1 MGSGKR
7 GRPRKTISIFK
18 NGSSSTTRPRTQ
30 LAQEMAAGQTSLFR
44 QLRRDYSAG
53 PYTSNIT
60 ISSLEKYTGS
70 GDGDTK
76 ELIEAQKAYAEA
88 QLAQKELSENA
99 GYERLS
105 NNNFRKIEITNAN
118 IDLFERS
125 KMSTS
130 INSCAVILQG
140 RLKSDSNGGW
150 VPSLR
155 TLHDWLS
162 DYSRS

>member
-1 MGSGKR
+1 MAGGKR
-7 GRPRKTISIFK
+7 GRRRREVKIFEDGSPLTPRPLTE
-18 NGSSSTTRPRTQ
+18 
-30 LAQEMAAGQTSLFR
+30 LAREMKDGQREFFR

-60 ISSLEKYTGS
+60 ISSLEKCSGS
-70 GDGDTK
+70 EDEPPE

-88 QLAQKELSENA
+88 QRLRKELSENA
-99 GYERLS
+99 GNERLS
-105 NNNFRKIEITNAN
+105 NNNFRKIEIIDAN
-118 IDLFERS
+118 IDLFERG
-125 KMSTS
+125 KMSLS

-140 RLKSDSNGGW
+140 RLKSNSKSGW